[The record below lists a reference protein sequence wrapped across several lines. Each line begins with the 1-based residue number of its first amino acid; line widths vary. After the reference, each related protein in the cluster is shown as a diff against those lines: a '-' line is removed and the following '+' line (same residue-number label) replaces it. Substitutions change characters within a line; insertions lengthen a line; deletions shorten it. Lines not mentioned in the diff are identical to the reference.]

1 MEYIRIGVV
10 QGGII
15 SPKLFNI
22 FYDTLIEKIDKLKYF
37 IIAYADDVS
46 IAITEDKDIK

>member
-1 MEYIRIGVV
+1 M
-10 QGGII
+10 

-37 IIAYADDVS
+37 IIAYADDVT
-46 IAITEDKDIK
+46 IAIAYYNQIKKVLEQVE

>member
-22 FYDTLIEKIDKLKYF
+22 FYDTLIEKIDNLKYF